1 MKLPRI
7 KRKTRKKK
15 LLIEVGIIVLLIF
28 TVMTL
33 VTGFLLYR
41 GSKKLYL
48 EAKNDMIDRD
58 LLRIRKDNMN
68 LMALDWVL
76 DYAEEHPDAIKKPIT
91 DEDEQL
97 FSKAIEPTNG
107 SDMPKNLTA
116 EDCRKLPARTQEA
129 IAKEIFGN
137 FVLSLSFDKMAFEY
151 ESLYCIDI
159 NEPHCGFVFY
169 DAERDEYSSVNSLGE
184 TLEYRIEDHPA
195 AQLMTEGT
203 YGVDFNNTVYEEY
216 RKGSDYLYVGYTPLV
231 YDGKVRA
238 VICIT
243 YDWSQF
249 QGNLRS
255 YLRWTTL
262 IGVVILGLTALLLL
276 WFLHRAS
283 IKPLKKIQ
291 MGVRRY
297 MDDKDSEAIIK
308 EMSKITLKNEFGVL
322 SEDIALLA
330 QEIDRFNEE
339 NVRLVSEQERV
350 STELALASSIQN
362 SMLSK
367 KFPDRPEF
375 DLYASMNP
383 AKEVGGDFYDF
394 FMIDDDHLALVI
406 ADVSGKGVPAA
417 LFMMISMILVRNY
430 ARSGA
435 SPSKVIEKLN
445 NTICD
450 NNKDMMFVTVWFGI
464 VELSTGHVTSCNAG
478 HEYPLI
484 RKSNGDFEVFKDK
497 HGFVVGGIPGK
508 SYKEYEFDIE
518 KGGTLFLYTDG
529 APEATDAATEQF
541 GIDRMLQSLNQSP
554 DNKPQQLIEEMHKSI
569 DAFVGDAPQ
578 FDDLTMLCIK
588 YNGADAT
595 EKDPEKTTE

>member
-58 LLRIRKDNMN
+58 LLRIRKDNMDI
-68 LMALDWVL
+68 MALDWVL
-76 DYAEEHPDAIKKPIT
+76 DYAEEHPDVLKQRIT
-91 DEDEQL
+91 EEDESL
-97 FSKAIEPTNG
+97 FYEAINPTDGADEPK
-107 SDMPKNLTA
+107 SLTA

-129 IAKEIFGN
+129 IAKEMFGN